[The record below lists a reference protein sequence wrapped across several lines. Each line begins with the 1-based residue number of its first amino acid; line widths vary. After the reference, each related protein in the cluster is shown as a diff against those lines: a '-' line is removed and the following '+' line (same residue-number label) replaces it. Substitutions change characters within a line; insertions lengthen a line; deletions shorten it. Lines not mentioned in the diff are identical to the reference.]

1 MNDLLKRLNM
11 EEISPLF
18 DECYEKVRDDES
30 IPDWLTEEFIKK
42 AHSDY
47 SILPT
52 QLDTLLT
59 QREKIVKNDDLVM
72 FAKVLYEM
80 LSLDADG
87 RVIFADLAFPETP
100 DGKNLVGV
108 FPMLAHFVRVYS
120 ELKDMGIPEEILQ
133 NTFRMLDLYLSE
145 TAQKRGYAIFPVG
158 GFVWTNLAKS
168 KCLFRI
174 DRLNLEIRND
184 FIGAYG
190 LKNANGDIKILMK
203 DGTPISES
211 GFYAH
216 SNPAFL
222 TEFTETDECFS
233 GNEVDNSTATVK
245 KEIIKL
251 SKSQWSLFYKPF
263 SPH

>member
-87 RVIFADLAFPETP
+87 RV
-100 DGKNLVGV
+100 
-108 FPMLAHFVRVYS
+108 S
-120 ELKDMGIPEEILQ
+120 
-133 NTFRMLDLYLSE
+133 
-145 TAQKRGYAIFPVG
+145 
-158 GFVWTNLAKS
+158 
-168 KCLFRI
+168 
-174 DRLNLEIRND
+174 
-184 FIGAYG
+184 
-190 LKNANGDIKILMK
+190 
-203 DGTPISES
+203 
-211 GFYAH
+211 
-216 SNPAFL
+216 
-222 TEFTETDECFS
+222 
-233 GNEVDNSTATVK
+233 
-245 KEIIKL
+245 II
-251 SKSQWSLFYKPF
+251 
-263 SPH
+263 